1 MSSAGHAPK
10 DLWGAAAADDVEAL
24 RSLVGQGG
32 GELDKDSLDLNVDER
47 DDHGRTALQAAAS
60 AGAETAVRFLLAR
73 GANPN
78 KADWESHWT
87 ALHRALYHGHLRIA
101 LLLLRAGAVLGDELT
116 PWHGAGHVRG
126 SNNDKKGSNGSRKDG
141 VDKDG
146 LTPLSLL
153 SWRLRAH
160 LQQAVREGR
169 GGDVVTF
176 GKTDFPL
183 GYALPN
189 TRDVQKPRR
198 VEALADIEVV
208 TVAAAKHQSVVLDVQ
223 GRVFT
228 WGHGRGGRLGHGDEH
243 PQMFPRLVSA
253 LVGLRVVKVAA
264 AENHTVCVTDQGL
277 VFSWGSDRF
286 GQLGLGNGAGS
297 SSAAAATGGQGQ
309 GQGST
314 RLVPRRIEAL
324 RRCLVA
330 DVSAGATHTVA
341 VTREGEVYTWGGN
354 KSGQLGYEGVGAA
367 GDGMP
372 RMVSLLYHRA
382 NGKDPRRAIQVSA
395 GCRCTLVVVEGGA
408 GAQGPNKVYQFGYGS
423 HVPLRVDFR
432 PAEKAQR
439 EVGKRRSNSF
449 SGSSSSSSKSNS
461 WAAQDGTRGG
471 ARINVVQ
478 VSAGRHHNVA
488 LASTGLVYTWGL
500 GADQL
505 GLGVGGGGEE
515 GGGGGVT
522 HTTCPRVVQGMGQD
536 RGVFVSASAGHTCVV
551 SETGDLYSW
560 GSTDG
565 QQGILGHGQGS
576 WQPVPKRVVGLKRG
590 IKVAAGPEHTV
601 VLLSASSPALPHP
614 HADLKEVQARLAAAV
629 SGRANDEDEEED
641 EGESRSPSPF
651 SVGSSSEGDGDL
663 FAIDD
668 VKALMPLFHGGGHDK
683 KKSNKGGLASSLP
696 ALIVLP
702 TLKELCERAIAAQVD
717 MRNAISVLAHAE
729 ALDSRELAGYCV
741 EFVQRN
747 LDGILV
753 AGRPADLDF
762 LLEDAAD
769 DVNTLFQEASS
780 SSSSSAAAAA
790 AAAAEEAAAAA
801 AAARPSPVTTMLAR
815 VQRGQDPTLE
825 EALRLER
832 GLKKRLTQV
841 EELARLEAGG
851 TVLTVDQVRKMSRR
865 SILESEAE
873 KLLPLLARLRVID
886 KAREVR
892 EKEKE
897 RASAAAEA
905 AAAAIAGEGE
915 KDGDLKHD
923 QLKSTEEKA
932 FSLLPSLSSSFS
944 SSLLLPTTYTCDACH
959 VTCANEGIW
968 QDHLKGK
975 RHSKRLAKVQAE
987 AAVIQAALEQATK
1000 EAREKD
1006 MWQRGVPLPPPP
1018 TPSSPW
1024 SAASVAPSTPT
1035 SSMGPSPMSEHRH
1048 PLSTTPSSLSFSPPN
1063 SNKKSFREI
1072 LEEEERRSATAAAAA
1087 AAAAAGKGG
1096 RARGMSMSGN
1106 SSNSSSSS
1114 SPFGKSPG
1122 LAVGSPPGHARR
1134 SNSISSSSSSNSS
1147 TPLQPLSSSVGTG
1160 TGGGGEGTVLLS
1172 AFLKTTPAAP
1182 RPVVPALSSTSSW
1195 AANGSGNGGGSGS
1208 KTGSSSSSS
1217 SSKQAASVGA
1227 VVSSVSA
1234 GASLDL
1240 PSSPPAVRSGGGGAA
1255 AAAGG
1260 GGGATPSFEAIMAEE
1275 ERKAALVRFDGNT
1288 CPWLSGR
1295 RERSDSF
1302 EVIQKQQRE
1311 LESLKEEEES
1321 RAMAEALA
1329 VAAAEEEKERQEEE
1343 DRWFRKQIQQQ
1354 QQQQRRRSA
1363 SMTSPSSSSKP
1374 SSSSSSSSSK
1384 KKKKPQQGG
1393 PTTTEATA
1401 GTVPVVEGEGLQTPK
1416 KKNYNAGGGD
1426 GGSGSRGGKP
1436 RQPQSSSA
1444 SSSRDGNGGG
1454 RNTTGDKGAAAGS
1467 SEKKRRGAPFRP
1479 ATASPAATATTAT
1492 PPPPQP
1498 NV

>member
-1 MSSAGHAPK
+1 MSAAVHTPK
-10 DLWGAAAADDVEAL
+10 DLWGAATADDVDTL
-24 RSLVGQGG
+24 RCLLGQGG
-32 GELDKDSLDLNVDER
+32 ELEKDTFKLYVDER
-47 DDHGRTALQAAAS
+47 DDHGRTALHAAAS
-60 AGAETAVRFLLAR
+60 VGAETAVRFLLAR

-87 ALHRALYHGHLRIA
+87 ALHRALYHGHLRTA
-101 LLLLRAGAVLGDELT
+101 LLLLRAGAVLGDELA
-116 PWHGAGHVRG
+116 PWRG
-126 SNNDKKGSNGSRKDG
+126 KEYARSSSSDRKGSSGRSKEG
-141 VDKDG
+141 LDKDG
-146 LTPLSLL
+146 FTPLSLL

-189 TRDVQKPRR
+189 TRDVQRPKR

-208 TVAAAKHQSVVLDVQ
+208 TVAAAKHHSVVLDVQ

-228 WGHGRGGRLGHGDEH
+228 WGHGRGGRLGHGNEH
-243 PQMFPRLVSA
+243 PQMFPKLVSA
-253 LVGLRVVKVAA
+253 LVGLRVIKVAA

-286 GQLGLGNGAGS
+286 GQLGLGGGGS
-297 SSAAAATGGQGQ
+297 STAAAALGAQGQ

-324 RRCLVA
+324 RRCMVA
-330 DVSAGATHTVA
+330 DVSAGAMHTVA

-372 RMVSLLYHRA
+372 RMVSLLYHRS

-408 GAQGPNKVYQFGYGS
+408 GPHSPNKVYQFGYGS

-449 SGSSSSSSKSNS
+449 SGINSGSSSKSNS
-461 WAAQDGTRGG
+461 WAAQDGSRGG

-505 GLGVGGGGEE
+505 GLGAGGGEE
-515 GGGGGVT
+515 EGSGGGVT

-565 QQGILGHGQGS
+565 QQGILGHGHGS

-614 HADLKEVQARLAAAV
+614 HADLKAVQTRLAAAGC
-629 SGRANDEDEEED
+629 GRTSDEDEDED

-651 SVGSSSEGDGDL
+651 SVGSSSEGNGDL

-668 VKALMPLFHGGGHDK
+668 VDALMPLFHGRGHDEE
-683 KKSNKGGLASSLP
+683 KSRKGASASLP
-696 ALIVLP
+696 AMLVLP

-717 MRNAISVLAHAE
+717 MRNAISVLAHSE
-729 ALDSRELAGYCV
+729 ALNSRELAGYCV

-769 DVNTLFQEASS
+769 EINALFEEASS
-780 SSSSSAAAAA
+780 SSSSSAAAVAAAAMEEAASAASAA
-790 AAAAEEAAAAA
+790 AAASAGE
-801 AAARPSPVTTMLAR
+801 AAARPSPVAIMLAR

-832 GLKKRLTQV
+832 GLKKRLAQV
-841 EELARLEAGG
+841 EELARLESSGM
-851 TVLTVDQVRKMSRR
+851 VLSVDQVRKLSRR
-865 SILESEAE
+865 SILELEAE
-873 KLLPLLARLRVID
+873 RLLPLLARLRVKD
-886 KAREVR
+886 NARGVCG
-892 EKEKE
+892 KEKE
-897 RASAAAEA
+897 MAAVVA
-905 AAAAIAGEGE
+905 AGLGEGCE
-915 KDGDLKHD
+915 KDGDQKHD
-923 QLKSTEEKA
+923 QLK
-932 FSLLPSLSSSFS
+932 LPDDKDFSLSSPPS
-944 SSLLLPTTYTCDACH
+944 SSRLLLPTTYTCDACS

-987 AAVIQAALEQATK
+987 AATIQAAVEQATK
-1000 EAREKD
+1000 EIREKE

-1024 SAASVAPSTPT
+1024 STGSVAPSTPIP
-1035 SSMGPSPMSEHRH
+1035 SLGPSPVSEHRR
-1048 PLSTTPSSLSFSPPN
+1048 PLPSTPSSSSSSPPN

-1072 LEEEERRSATAAAAA
+1072 LEEEERTTAAAAA
-1087 AAAAAGKGG
+1087 AAAAATAKGG
-1096 RARGMSMSGN
+1096 RSRGMSMSTFG
-1106 SSNSSSSS
+1106 SSSSSSSS
-1114 SPFGKSPG
+1114 SPLGRSPG
-1122 LAVGSPPGHARR
+1122 LVVGSPPGQARR
-1134 SNSISSSSSSNSS
+1134 SNSISSSSSS
-1147 TPLQPLSSSVGTG
+1147 TLLQPLSSSMNLVR
-1160 TGGGGEGTVLLS
+1160 GGGGGGGGGKEGTMLLS
-1172 AFLKTTPAAP
+1172 AFMKPTTTTP
-1182 RPVVPALSSTSSW
+1182 RPVVPALSSSSSW
-1195 AANGSGNGGGSGS
+1195 AACTSSGCSSAGGGSSSRGDL
-1208 KTGSSSSSS
+1208 SSSSAC
-1217 SSKQAASVGA
+1217 SKQVGFSRA
-1227 VVSSVSA
+1227 VVSTSA
-1234 GASLDL
+1234 VVNVDL
-1240 PSSPPAVRSGGGGAA
+1240 HSSPPA

-1260 GGGATPSFEAIMAEE
+1260 TTPSFESIMAEE
-1275 ERKAALVRFDGNT
+1275 GRKAALIRFDGNN

-1302 EVIQKQQRE
+1302 EVIQRQQRE
-1311 LESLKEEEES
+1311 LEILREEEES

-1329 VAAAEEEKERQEEE
+1329 VAAAEEKKERQEEE

-1363 SMTSPSSSSKP
+1363 SMTSVSSSSKN
-1374 SSSSSSSSSK
+1374 SASLSSSSK

-1393 PTTTEATA
+1393 PTSTEAATD
-1401 GTVPVVEGEGLQTPK
+1401 TMSVVEGEGLQTPK
-1416 KKNYNAGGGD
+1416 MKRCNGGG

-1436 RQPQSSSA
+1436 RQPLSSSA
-1444 SSSRDGNGGG
+1444 SSSRRGLGGG
-1454 RNTTGDKGAAAGS
+1454 GNNSRRNS
-1467 SEKKRRGAPFRP
+1467 STSGEKEGRGAPSKP
-1479 ATASPAATATTAT
+1479 TTANSAAATTAPT
-1492 PPPPQP
+1492 PSPPS
-1498 NV
+1498 VSIISC